1 MAASSRTCK
10 HKSFLGREKKIL
22 TSLCLQV
29 LREEGPEM
37 HIKDLTTRILEL
49 GIVKSNCATSLET
62 LLYRQTSGGSQAKGN
77 SRGIVGP
84 SKFTRVLGKHGWFG
98 LKPHVLQEESDL
110 NISNISLESIED
122 IFQDEKENRWVW
134 LREVGVVV

>member
-1 MAASSRTCK
+1 
-10 HKSFLGREKKIL
+10 
-22 TSLCLQV
+22 
-29 LREEGPEM
+29 M

-84 SKFTRVLGKHGWFG
+84 SKFTRVSGKHGWFG

-134 LREVGVVV
+134 LTIVGVVT